1 MCILR
6 HPTARGKFDNTLE
19 TLKWWYWV
27 ESDMFYEGAY
37 FSATVVL
44 CRCFEAAQGNGFW
57 ISEQQLGTKVNYTSG
72 CCKSL
77 GWLWGPLQWPCIN
90 VMQTPDCTALNCW
103 DGNVHQL
110 VWQRRIR
117 RKISYQRGLEID
129 EHTQTHSEKYKY
141 IHTKHMQTHTTH
153 SLTHTNTEWYT
164 QTYIEIDTW
173 TCTNIKRY
181 PYRLIHTHTQIDTHI
196 YRYKQIQKYTHKY
209 KHTYT

>member
-1 MCILR
+1 MWLGSAQHEALYYGVSALGRTRSTDTEQWGGMCILR

-27 ESDMFYEGAY
+27 ESDAFYERAY

-44 CRCFEAAQGNGFW
+44 YHCFEAAQGNGFW

-110 VWQRRIR
+110 VWQRRIV

-153 SLTHTNTEWYT
+153 SLTHKYSVIHTNTYT
-164 QTYIEIDTW
+164 
-173 TCTNIKRY
+173 
-181 PYRLIHTHTQIDTHI
+181 
-196 YRYKQIQKYTHKY
+196 
-209 KHTYT
+209 